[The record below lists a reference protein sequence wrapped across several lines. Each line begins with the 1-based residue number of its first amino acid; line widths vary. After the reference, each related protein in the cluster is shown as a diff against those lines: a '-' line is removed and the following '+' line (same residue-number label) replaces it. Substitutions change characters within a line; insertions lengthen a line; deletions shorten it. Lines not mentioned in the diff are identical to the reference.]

1 LHTTYCENKYLKF
14 FSFKLLLVSEK
25 TTKVFCEENK
35 ETTCHRHFKAK
46 GGAKAWRET
55 STR

>member
-1 LHTTYCENKYLKF
+1 MKLHTAYYENKYLNFFIFKF
-14 FSFKLLLVSEK
+14 LLDSGN

-46 GGAKAWRET
+46 GGAKT
-55 STR
+55 